1 MAKEKPTGIMIP
13 PQGGMLRDLVMRI
26 KLILRLMGDRRI
38 NFLLKLLP
46 IGSLAYL
53 ISPIDLVSGIV
64 LPVIGALDDAAILWL
79 GLYLFLELCPPA
91 VVQEHVKRLASNVDI
106 VERRGED
113 VVDADA
119 VDLPEDKK

>member
-1 MAKEKPTGIMIP
+1 MAKEKPTNIMIP
-13 PQGGMLRDLVMRI
+13 PQGGMLRDLVMRF

-91 VVQEHVKRLASNVDI
+91 VVQEHVKRLTSNVDI

>member
-13 PQGGMLRDLVMRI
+13 PQGGVLRDLVMRF

-79 GLYLFLELCPPA
+79 GLYLFLELCPPD

>member
-13 PQGGMLRDLVMRI
+13 PQGGMLRDMVMRI

-91 VVQEHVKRLASNVDI
+91 VVQEHVKRLTSNVDI